1 MWVST
6 RSRPGSLA
14 SWRSSSGH
22 VASPPPRV
30 SPSCDWQ
37 LTRPGVLLEVRHLHR
52 DLSVTVNILMPE
64 TYQELLAEE
73 NVLGRVG
80 VVGGLASLGLLAG
93 RGAGR
98 LVLALAGAGVG
109 AGIC

>member
-1 MWVST
+1 MT
-6 RSRPGSLA
+6 
-14 SWRSSSGH
+14 
-22 VASPPPRV
+22 
-30 SPSCDWQ
+30 
-37 LTRPGVLLEVRHLHR
+37 
-52 DLSVTVNILMPE
+52 E

-98 LVLALAGAGVG
+98 LVWAVAGAGAGVG
-109 AGIC
+109 ICQPHLVQSLYHGQSPASQPLTV